1 MAALHRFLRPDL
13 GLPAQ
18 TGESGDG
25 FPVTPLQIAQAF
37 VDRINHQDT
46 DGLAELMT
54 EDHRF
59 IDSLG
64 QIMTGRESIRQGWK
78 YYFAMVPDY
87 ALTPASWLSDVN
99 VMVML
104 GTAGGTYS
112 PDGVHSPERKWSCP
126 AACRALIRDGLVAEW
141 QVYADNEPIRQLM
154 NAHSGQTG

>member
-1 MAALHRFLRPDL
+1 M
-13 GLPAQ
+13 
-18 TGESGDG
+18 
-25 FPVTPLQIAQAF
+25 TPLRVTQAF

-59 IDSLG
+59 IDSMG
-64 QIMTGRESIRQGWK
+64 QIMTSRETMRQGWK

-87 ALTPASWLSDVN
+87 ALTPKSWLSDGAV
-99 VMVML
+99 VIML

-112 PDGVHSPERKWSCP
+112 PDGVRTPERSWSCP
-126 AACRALIRDGLVAEW
+126 AACRALIRGTLVAEW

-154 NAHSGQTG
+154 KAHSGQTGQSATE